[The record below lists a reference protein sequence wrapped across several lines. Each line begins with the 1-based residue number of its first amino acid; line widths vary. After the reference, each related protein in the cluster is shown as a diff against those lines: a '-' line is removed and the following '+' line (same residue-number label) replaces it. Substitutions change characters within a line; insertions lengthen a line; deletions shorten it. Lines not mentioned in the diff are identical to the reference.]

1 MQVVPPPA
9 EWVKRPFDPTEDQS
23 VVVSQWCNSYLRSRE
38 GQARGAYFTHGRAD
52 EQKHDADI
60 RESSLAMWADQEP
73 LVRALIVS
81 PGVRFEVV
89 CDPERATRTEAG
101 PPVVW
106 AFAATSGDYVV
117 HYVSVKR
124 KIAPLL
130 GADIVRDLLG
140 DRLERPCHFT
150 HELVE
155 MRNGSCGLRMPTSW
169 TWDSLYIARLFAR
182 EGVGARRAA

>member
-1 MQVVPPPA
+1 MPSEEWIKRAFIA
-9 EWVKRPFDPTEDQS
+9 EEDQD

-38 GQARGAYFTHGRAD
+38 GVARGAFIPHGISAE
-52 EQKHDADI
+52 EQKRDADI
-60 RESSLAMWADQEP
+60 RESSLALWADQEP
-73 LVRALIVS
+73 LVRAMFVS
-81 PGVRFEVV
+81 PKVTVEVI
-89 CDPERATRTEAG
+89 CDPERPRRSEAG
-101 PPVVW
+101 PAVVW

-130 GADIVRDLLG
+130 GADLVRDLLG
-140 DRLERPCHFT
+140 ERLNRPCSFT

-155 MRNGSCGLRMPTSW
+155 MRNGSCGLRMPPNWS
-169 TWDSLYIARLFAR
+169 WDSLFLARLFAR